1 MAGRFRRGHSF
12 APRMALSVLLLGVSI
27 APWHASHA
35 AVLLKVG
42 DGSWFEAIQWSPRAV
57 PQPQDDAII
66 EAPTS
71 IAGSTGAAK
80 LVYLNSSFTLGEDGV
95 LITSSNFHLGTGF
108 DRGGALH
115 IDGNQNTLLYI
126 GNGLLIGSGS
136 SGSVEVNA
144 GTINVRNNLAVGGGP
159 FVNEFALELQTRR
172 SQQPNYEPPDAAGSL
187 TIRGPDA
194 KVFAMGF
201 AVGSEAGFGAQ
212 GQTSLRASGTLLVT
226 DGGQLQTGFGSS
238 ISLGPGIVSRLGTA
252 TVEGTDSLWRTNSM
266 RIDGTLQVADGGH
279 VVSRGVFDI
288 RRNPRRDVAARVDV
302 DGLGSLL
309 EVEQGDLNVN
319 GVMTLQRG
327 GEARVNAMFV
337 QAGEFDDV
345 RAGNVRV
352 GAGSALHVT
361 TKLELYN
368 NLSDSTLLSIEDGV
382 VTAGELTLAR
392 GFGNHTNTATLR
404 ALGPDARLQVSGAT
418 SIGLGTGGV
427 LEVLGG
433 ARALLADVGVG
444 QRPSGSGENGL
455 LLVNGEGSL
464 AHASVR
470 WQVGVLEGKGV
481 VTLANAGKLT
491 GQVLNLGGV
500 VASGIDSAG
509 TLNIGSA
516 AGTGPR
522 RAGAL
527 DIADDINI
535 GQSGLVV
542 FNHLDSAYQFDT
554 RLESTVFRAGR
565 VEQRAGTTVLTSDQS
580 AYTGAMHV
588 MGGTLIV
595 NGSLGSPQVE
605 VDAGATLGG
614 SGAVND
620 ILAHD
625 GAIISP
631 GNSPG
636 VLTVTGD
643 LVMQPGAVLRLEVL
657 GDVPGTQHDVIEVAG
672 DASLNGAII
681 ELVFGNG
688 FAPRAN
694 QSLGLLDIGGQ
705 LAGVPTVQFT
715 GLEDGWLYDLDFDP
729 FLGKLMLTSLNDG
742 IATTQPNP
750 VPLPGTLVLLA
761 TALTGLGVRTRRRRC
776 CPMHAASRARDAD
789 RGDAR
794 RH

>member
-12 APRMALSVLLLGVSI
+12 TPRTVLSALLLGVSI
-27 APWHASHA
+27 APWSA
-35 AVLLKVG
+35 AQALILFKVSQ
-42 DGSWFEAIQWSPRAV
+42 GSWFEAIVWSPRMVPRAV
-57 PQPQDDAII
+57 DDAII
-66 EAPTS
+66 ESATD
-71 IAGSTGAAK
+71 IVGSTGAAK
-80 LVYLNSSFTLGEDGV
+80 LVYLNSSLTMGEDGA
-95 LITSSNFHLGTGF
+95 LITSSNFHLGTDF
-108 DRGGALH
+108 DGG
-115 IDGNQNTLLYI
+115 GTLLIEGNESTLLNI

-144 GTINVRNNLAVGGGP
+144 GTINVKNRLAVGGGP
-159 FVNEFALELQTRR
+159 FINEFALELQARR
-172 SQQPNYEPPDAAGSL
+172 SEDPAYEPPDATGSL

-194 KVFAMGF
+194 KVFALGF
-201 AVGSEAGFGAQ
+201 AVGSEAGFGAG
-212 GQTSLRASGTLLVT
+212 GQINLRARGNLLVT
-226 DGGQLQTGFGSS
+226 DGGQLETGFGST
-238 ISLGPGIVSRLGTA
+238 ISLGPGIVNRLGTA

-279 VVSRGVFDI
+279 VVSRGVFDV
-288 RRNPRRDVAARVDV
+288 RRTPSRDVAARVDV

-309 EVEQGDLNVN
+309 EVEQGDLNIN
-319 GVMTLQRG
+319 GIMTLQRG

-337 QAGEFDDV
+337 KAGEFDDV
-345 RAGNVRV
+345 RAGTVRV
-352 GAGSALHVT
+352 GAGSALHVA
-361 TKLELYN
+361 TKLELDTN
-368 NLSDSTLLSIEDGV
+368 VSDSTLLSIETGGT
-382 VTAGELTLAR
+382 VTASELTLSHSSA
-392 GFGNHTNTATLR
+392 NHINTATVR
-404 ALGPDARLQVSGAT
+404 VFGPDALLQVSGAT
-418 SIGLGTGGV
+418 SIGNGTGGV

-433 ARALLADVGVG
+433 GRALLADVGVG
-444 QRPSGSGENGL
+444 QRPTGSGRDGR
-455 LLVNGEGSL
+455 LLVDGEGSV
-464 AHASVR
+464 ADASVR
-470 WQVGVLEGKGV
+470 WQVGTLRKGV
-481 VTLANAGKLT
+481 VTLSNGGMLT
-491 GQVLNLGGV
+491 GQVVNLGGV
-500 VASGIDSAG
+500 VGPASISTG
-509 TLNIGSA
+509 TLNIGGA
-516 AGTGPR
+516 VDVGPR

-527 DIADDINI
+527 DIVEDINI

-605 VDAGATLGG
+605 VDGGATLGG

-657 GDVPGTQHDVIEVAG
+657 GDVSGTQHDVIEVAG

-705 LAGVPTVQFT
+705 LTGVPTVQFT
-715 GLEDGWLYDLDFDP
+715 GLEDGWLFNLGFDP

-750 VPLPGTLVLLA
+750 VPLPGALVLLA
-761 TALTGLGVRTRRRRC
+761 TALTGLSVRTRRRRC
-776 CPMHAASRARDAD
+776 CPMSAGGCARDAE
-789 RGDAR
+789 RCVAR
-794 RH
+794 RY